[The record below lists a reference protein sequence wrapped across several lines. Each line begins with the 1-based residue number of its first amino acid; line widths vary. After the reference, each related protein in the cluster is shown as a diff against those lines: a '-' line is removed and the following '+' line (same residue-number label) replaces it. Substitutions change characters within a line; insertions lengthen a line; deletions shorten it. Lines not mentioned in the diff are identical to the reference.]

1 MFFRFCHY
9 HNFFFPL
16 STTKTPWLDGKHVV
30 FGQVQLPFSRCAWRK
45 EWNEIHKKLN
55 PCSLICSHRTAV
67 PLCPVYLREFSCP
80 CSSKWFRRLP
90 ELRTPDPEDYHYQLP
105 IPIFRLNDR
114 LFVVLTLRWLA
125 GWKLSASWKKW
136 AVKMAPRPKLL
147 LSVTAENWDPTS
159 KLRLQYIAI
168 EYTFLLIRLE
178 SERYDGWSYR
188 DIKEILASPSWI
200 SVRRITTGK
209 ADLLVG
215 DSDCRL
221 NGNQYSNKTFHS
233 HLHTLFMIS
242 PRPVTLFNLVT
253 YTLYW
258 RFSSLFI
265 SRSSFNSDHF
275 WLSTRHHVRFSTLP
289 NLQHFVNL
297 LFCYFMPYSKWMNH

>member
-1 MFFRFCHY
+1 M
-9 HNFFFPL
+9 
-16 STTKTPWLDGKHVV
+16 TVGHVV
-30 FGQVQLPFSRCAWRK
+30 
-45 EWNEIHKKLN
+45 
-55 PCSLICSHRTAV
+55 
-67 PLCPVYLREFSCP
+67 
-80 CSSKWFRRLP
+80 
-90 ELRTPDPEDYHYQLP
+90 
-105 IPIFRLNDR
+105 
-114 LFVVLTLRWLA
+114 
-125 GWKLSASWKKW
+125 
-136 AVKMAPRPKLL
+136 
-147 LSVTAENWDPTS
+147 TS
-159 KLRLQYIAI
+159 KKSWQ
-168 EYTFLLIRLE
+168 
-178 SERYDGWSYR
+178 
-188 DIKEILASPSWI
+188 SPSWI

-297 LFCYFMPYSKWMNH
+297 LFCYFMPYSKWMIHWHNEMELMLRCEPAGYGLVHIALSFCPLLRRSSHFLTYDFVFVLPTYLYCQTLYRLRSTSWLFLWHNFVFILPYHS